1 MPVAKRTCRVCGKT
15 YEACRTANRNAGVFH
30 WQEIAC
36 SPECG
41 TVYFQRVNEARNP
54 APKARRVARAKKA
67 AENVA
72 EVIVDAVDTL
82 TDTPDVSDITEE

>member
-41 TVYFQRVNEARNP
+41 AVYFQRVNEARNP
-54 APKARRVARAKKA
+54 APKARRVAKAKKA

-72 EVIVDAVDTL
+72 EVIEETVVIS
-82 TDTPDVSDITEE
+82 TDTPEASDITEE